1 MQTRLGFIAGA
12 AFGYVLGARAGRQRY
27 EQIKNRAEAA
37 WADPR
42 VQDQVATATEVAKDK
57 AALAS
62 SVAKEKAAEVA
73 DLAKE
78 KAPELQAKVADFA
91 GKAQDSAKSATE
103 QAKGTAKSATEQ
115 AKAKVSGNSSTGSK
129 HDAEQTAVVP
139 APPAGVQLADA
150 TEDIDAR
157 ADG

>member
-27 EQIKNRAEAA
+27 EQIKNRADAA

-42 VQDQVATATEVAKDK
+42 VQDKVATATEVAKDK

-78 KAPELQAKVADFA
+78 KAPELQAKVADVA
-91 GKAQDSAKSATE
+91 GKAQDS
-103 QAKGTAKSATEQ
+103 AKSATEQ